1 MQTAPP
7 HDVRR
12 FYDRHTPA
20 FLAHGQGGR
29 LGSIHR
35 AVWGPGTTT
44 REDAFRYVENQIAI
58 RIAARIAARG
68 AASAPPHVVDL
79 GCGVGA
85 SLIYLA
91 ERLPIK
97 GTGVTLSRV
106 QAGIARERIQAAG
119 LAGRVTCI
127 EGDYCDLPAECPPA
141 DVAYAIE
148 SFVHGP
154 DPERFFAQCAR
165 LVRPGGLLI
174 ITDDF
179 TRPPSPPAAAR
190 TIARFRRG
198 WHVATL
204 LDRNTLQAH
213 ARAAGFEHD
222 STTDLSPFLE
232 LRRPRDRAIAALLS
246 VVRWLP
252 LDASRFD
259 PLIGGSALQT
269 CLAKGWIGYDFA
281 VFRRQDS

>member
-1 MQTAPP
+1 MQAAPP

-44 REDAFRYVENQIAI
+44 REDAFRYVENQIAA
-58 RIAARIAARG
+58 RVAALG
-68 AASAPPHVVDL
+68 AAPATPHVVDL

-91 ERLPIK
+91 ERLPIR

-119 LAGRVTCI
+119 VAGRVTCI
-127 EGDYCDLPAECPPA
+127 EGDYCDLPAGCAPA

-154 DPERFFAQCAR
+154 DPERFFAQCAG

-179 TRPPSPPAAAR
+179 TRSPAAPAAAR
-190 TIARFRRG
+190 MIDRFRRG
-198 WHVATL
+198 WHVGTL
-204 LDRNTLQAH
+204 LDRRALQAH
-213 ARAAGFEHD
+213 ARAAGFAHD

-232 LRRPRDRAIAALLS
+232 LRRPRDRAIAAMLS

-259 PLIGGSALQT
+259 PLVGGSALQT